1 MIQNRSATAL
11 CLIAVSVLVSTVCIQ
26 SASAQ
31 QRVADIPAAVASL
44 LESDADDAFLVIE
57 IAGTKDF
64 VQLAGGDGTAYVDF
78 PMITER
84 QKANRKK
91 VESVCGELGLP
102 LTVTS
107 GPDGVEFLD
116 YDLPRDPGEIAS
128 IVKELLSRIY
138 DVSPETHLNFITN
151 GF

>member
-11 CLIAVSVLVSTVCIQ
+11 CLIAVCMLVSMLWTKTATARQ
-26 SASAQ
+26 TF
-31 QRVADIPAAVASL
+31 ADIPEAVAGL
-44 LESDADDAFLVIE
+44 LGSDADDAFLVIE
-57 IAGTKDF
+57 IAGTRDF

-151 GF
+151 GL